1 MKWLE
6 LLLIVASFIFF
17 FSLFYVIYK
26 KVRLIKR
33 LNNNKKKSIVVFV
46 FAMILS
52 ILCLECLDKLTLN
65 YIYYDI
71 CKGMFLGMTTA
82 LTPPY
87 IYSEKFNS

>member
-33 LNNNKKKSIVVFV
+33 LNNKKKSIVVFV
-46 FAMILS
+46 VAMILS
-52 ILCLECLDKLTLN
+52 ILCLECLDKLILN

-82 LTPPY
+82 LIPPY